1 MPEGVE
7 QASDVAVQCDKFSSG
22 FEEPCS
28 TGWLH
33 LDASVNNAA
42 LTDLEFIRP

>member
-1 MPEGVE
+1 MSNGIHTLPSCQKLINEMPEGVE

-28 TGWLH
+28 TG
-33 LDASVNNAA
+33 
-42 LTDLEFIRP
+42 